1 MNSNKD
7 PAGTGEK
14 ARDTTKPAAPIVP
27 PGDMM
32 RSTLLHIDASA
43 RVDRSISRDLSAK
56 FVETWVKA
64 RPGDEVIRR
73 DYGQNPPG
81 FVTEEWIA
89 ASFTPK
95 EKRTRTHRVE
105 LAESDELIAELAVA
119 NIVFLGTPM
128 YNYGMPA
135 ALKAWM
141 DQVIRVNET
150 FSFDLARGDWPLQPI
165 LKDKVLVGLTSRG
178 EFGFAP
184 GGVRE
189 HMNFLDGHIEAVA
202 HYLGL
207 SERHFGQRQRRR
219 GRHRWAG
226 RWLVSRRLRQRAQA
240 R

>member
-1 MNSNKD
+1 
-7 PAGTGEK
+7 
-14 ARDTTKPAAPIVP
+14 
-27 PGDMM
+27 M

-73 DYGQNPPG
+73 DIGQNPPG

-119 NIVFLGTPM
+119 NIVVLGTPM

-207 SERHFGQRQRRR
+207 SERHFVHVEYQEFHDE
-219 GRHRWAG
+219 RHRRSREHAVTNTIALAQTLAHSMTTRGESSDQCPGGMAG
-226 RWLVSRRLRQRAQA
+226 SRTLQKV
-240 R
+240 

>member
-7 PAGTGEK
+7 PASTGEK

-73 DYGQNPPG
+73 DIGQNPPG

-119 NIVFLGTPM
+119 NIVVPRFSILTIWDRPSTLIVTCVWL
-128 YNYGMPA
+128 NTWHSASPPSSPFTLSIEIICKPESRLA
-135 ALKAWM
+135 P
-141 DQVIRVNET
+141 IR
-150 FSFDLARGDWPLQPI
+150 FSSSSSDEP
-165 LKDKVLVGLTSRG
+165 
-178 EFGFAP
+178 FAIT
-184 GGVRE
+184 
-189 HMNFLDGHIEAVA
+189 GHA
-202 HYLGL
+202 
-207 SERHFGQRQRRR
+207 
-219 GRHRWAG
+219 
-226 RWLVSRRLRQRAQA
+226 
-240 R
+240 